1 MKKLYVPVTVDQGV
15 AVLRRQIPLENAART
30 DKHTVIAYTDRAVA
44 VLEGRRV
51 DSDLTEIGLLA
62 VEIEEHLFETL
73 LVGDWIHHGPVAHW
87 LSDQSLELEHGAY
100 GRFSH
105 EAHFSLEVVKK

>member
-15 AVLRRQIPLENAART
+15 AILRRQMPLEHAVQT
-30 DKHTVIAYTDRAVA
+30 DNHTVIAYTDRAVA
-44 VLEGRRV
+44 VLETRRAG
-51 DSDLTEIGLLA
+51 SDLTEIGLLG

-105 EAHFSLEVVKK
+105 EAHFSLEVVKR

>member
-15 AVLRRQIPLENAART
+15 SILRRQMSLENAVKT
-30 DKHTVIAYTDRAVA
+30 DNHTVIAYTDRAVA

-51 DSDLTEIGLLA
+51 DSDLAEIGLLA
-62 VEIEEHLFETL
+62 VEIEERLFETL

-87 LSDQSLELEHGAY
+87 LSDQSLELEYAAY

-105 EAHFSLEVVKK
+105 EAHLSLEVVKK